1 MNIRFGA
8 LAPKF
13 NLSKHAGE
21 NLKVI
26 TTGVHPVLK
35 LFTAFGELSDQ
46 DNTLQARFSFDQGDI
61 LVRSQRT
68 VIPPANKK
76 TYDAVIVSE
85 GSNEALLSE
94 LSEDAKTELKEDAE
108 ELHHRATT
116 NFKLILEKLATLGI
130 DSFDITPL

>member
-8 LAPKF
+8 LAPQF

-26 TTGVHPVLK
+26 TTGVNPDLN

-46 DNTLQARFSFDQGDI
+46 DNTLQARFSSEKGDI
-61 LVRSQRT
+61 LIRSQRAT
-68 VIPPANKK
+68 ALSSNKIS
-76 TYDAVIVSE
+76 YEAVIVTE
-85 GSNEALLSE
+85 GSNETLLVT

-116 NFKLILEKLATLGI
+116 NFKLILEKLAALGI
-130 DSFDITPL
+130 DTFDITPL